1 MSRALARTALLGVL
15 GVVFSSGCDVDLK
28 RMIEQRKG
36 KPFAAS
42 PIFADGMVMRPPPLG
57 TVPASAPSG
66 PPELLLGVEAGASGA
81 WVTSFPLPVTE
92 ALVDRGADRFQV
104 FCQAC
109 HGPLGDGQTRVGS
122 AMRLRHPQS
131 LQAARVK
138 ALPVG
143 AVYRVILD
151 GYGLMP
157 SYAAQLDVTDRWA
170 VVAYVKAL
178 ELSQEVALTE
188 LPATWQTE
196 AKPWLE

>member
-1 MSRALARTALLGVL
+1 MSRAFAVTIAALLGAA
-15 GVVFSSGCDVDLK
+15 FSSGCDLDLK
-28 RMIEQRKG
+28 RMIEQRKA

-42 PIFADGMVMRPPPLG
+42 PVFADGMVMRAPPLG
-57 TVPASAPSG
+57 TVPRSAPLG
-66 PPELLLGVEAGASGA
+66 PPELLLGVEAGPSGA
-81 WVTSFPLPVTE
+81 WVTSFPLPVTD
-92 ALVDRGADRFQV
+92 ALLDRGANRFQV
-104 FCQAC
+104 FCQPC
-109 HGPLGDGQTRVGS
+109 HGALGDGQTRVAS
-122 AMRLRHPQS
+122 AMQLRRPQS
-131 LQAARVK
+131 LQAARIK

-143 AVYRVILD
+143 AVYGVILD

-157 SYAAQLDVTDRWA
+157 SYAAQLDVTERWA

>member
-1 MSRALARTALLGVL
+1 MSRALLIAFAALVGAA
-15 GVVFSSGCDVDLK
+15 FSSGCDVDLK
-28 RMIEQRKG
+28 RMIEQRKA

-42 PIFADGMVMRPPPLG
+42 PVFADGMVMRAPPRG
-57 TVPASAPSG
+57 TVPQNAPVG
-66 PPELLLGVEAGASGA
+66 PPELLLGVEDGPSGA
-81 WVTSFPLPVTE
+81 WVTNLPLPVTD
-92 ALVDRGADRFQV
+92 ALVDRGANSFQV
-104 FCQAC
+104 FCQPC

-131 LQAARVK
+131 LQAARIK

-143 AVYRVILD
+143 AVYQVILD

-157 SYAAQLDVTDRWA
+157 SYAAQLDVTERWA

-188 LPATWQTE
+188 LPPTWQAE

>member
-1 MSRALARTALLGVL
+1 MSRAFPLAALGVL
-15 GVVFSSGCDVDLK
+15 GVVFASGCDVDLK
-28 RMIEQRKG
+28 RMIEQRKA

-42 PIFADGMVMRPPPLG
+42 PVFADGMVMRAPPLG
-57 TVPASAPSG
+57 TVPTNAPAG
-66 PPELLLGVEAGASGA
+66 PPELLLGVEAGPSGA
-81 WVTSFPLPVTE
+81 WVTNFPLSVTE
-92 ALVDRGADRFQV
+92 ALVDRGADRYQV

-109 HGPLGDGQTRVGS
+109 HGPLGDGQTRVGN
-122 AMRLRHPQS
+122 AMRLRRPQS
-131 LQAARVK
+131 LQVARIK